1 MASSQTTEIKK
12 VIILAGIG
20 GIKMPWHNED
30 MNGIHETCAINRAA
44 KAGSQAGINVCP

>member
-30 MNGIHETCAINRAA
+30 MNGIHETCVINHAA
-44 KAGSQAGINVCP
+44 TDHRLASMSALD